1 MEKATATGTE
11 QSDSVKVLEPSDPL
25 TETGQSAQG
34 VTREQSRPVTV
45 SVQPDTTTGQVT
57 ADNVILTSEAGKE
70 ARQLRRRS
78 RLKRPYKSAEWEL
91 RNVKPKQKKQGLN
104 SQEAEE
110 TCEKQAKAMI
120 DELEGK
126 GALQTIIDEGC
137 TECEKLPR
145 DFGRGGK

>member
-11 QSDSVKVLEPSDPL
+11 QSDSVKVLEPFDPL

-57 ADNVILTSEAGKE
+57 TDNVILTSEAGKE

-78 RLKRPYKSAEWEL
+78 RLKVPL
-91 RNVKPKQKKQGLN
+91 IGLTN
-104 SQEAEE
+104 DCAVH
-110 TCEKQAKAMI
+110 CI
-120 DELEGK
+120 LYF
-126 GALQTIIDEGC
+126 
-137 TECEKLPR
+137 P
-145 DFGRGGK
+145 

>member
-57 ADNVILTSEAGKE
+57 ADNAILTSEAGKE
-70 ARQLRRRS
+70 ARQLRRRL
-78 RLKRPYKSAEWEL
+78 RLKVPL
-91 RNVKPKQKKQGLN
+91 IGLTN
-104 SQEAEE
+104 DCAVH
-110 TCEKQAKAMI
+110 CI
-120 DELEGK
+120 LYF
-126 GALQTIIDEGC
+126 
-137 TECEKLPR
+137 P
-145 DFGRGGK
+145 